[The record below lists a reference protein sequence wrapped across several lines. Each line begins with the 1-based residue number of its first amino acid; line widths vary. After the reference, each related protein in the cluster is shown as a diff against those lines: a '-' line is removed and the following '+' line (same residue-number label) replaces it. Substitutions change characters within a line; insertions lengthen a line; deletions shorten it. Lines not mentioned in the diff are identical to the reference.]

1 MLESFEV
8 SDWVE
13 NKINQWEKK
22 LQQLM
27 TPLLEEEFLEYT
39 EFKSALH
46 EYQNNNPDI
55 DISKMLEELNNDP
68 TELWNTSLELII
80 HEFWPVWDYVNNI
93 QIFINKVEERY
104 ITFYSKNKNTDKSEI
119 KEEISEKNTDKSE
132 VKEEISEQNTDK
144 SEVKE
149 EILEKNTDF
158 WYWNKEIS
166 EQIIDKSEVKEKHS
180 EVILSTNEVAEKYSL
195 DTNEHFETLK
205 NQAQIQLDKFLQTDE
220 WKAELAKYP
229 NEAEWRE
236 ELLRKFIILS
246 NTDKLVEAYK
256 NTLDNSL
263 SEEEKEIK
271 VTEFKKDI
279 ENQVKTINRDSP
291 DLVNFVLNLNDRNP
305 NKDTDVIVQEIL
317 SKDVNKN
324 LLLYGYSGEKSGNV
338 TTAWIQ
344 KVTRNSDGSFDKSL
358 VVNNFELKSNL
369 PKWLDIADYQVSLSK
384 LVKESGNLQE
394 IWNNVFS
401 ELEDLK
407 TKLNHLD
414 SSNDFADL
422 GLENINKSELEQEI
436 LLQETKLNEIQ
447 SKFEEIQ
454 NKILSVV
461 NKFEEQ
467 SRLYQLKLKENDEKV
482 VDVLNLINQ
491 IWFNLI
497 PQGIVNNVF
506 SKISESNPVVV
517 GNNIITGLD
526 LNTMDFTGDFNPT
539 LGDGWPNDPNT
550 RNVLIQ
556 LMNKMISWNEDIPAV
571 ISSYSESWDMQFK
584 TSQDSQET
592 MTREELKWYVAN
604 SIWLVGWNPI
614 NLIDQNLKSTNSQEK

>member
-1 MLESFEV
+1 MAGNLEV
-8 SDWVE
+8 SGWVE

-22 LQQLM
+22 LQELM
-27 TPLLEEEFLEYT
+27 TPLLEDEFLEYT
-39 EFKSALH
+39 DFESALQ

-55 DISKMLEELNNDP
+55 NLSQMIEELHDNS

-80 HEFWPVWDYVNNI
+80 HEFLSVWDYISNI
-93 QIFINKVEERY
+93 QVFIDKIQERY
-104 ITFYSKNKNTDKSEI
+104 ENVKNDLKEWIISEQITDKSEF
-119 KEEISEKNTDKSE
+119 
-132 VKEEISEQNTDK
+132 KEEISEQN
-144 SEVKE
+144 
-149 EILEKNTDF
+149 
-158 WYWNKEIS
+158 
-166 EQIIDKSEVKEKHS
+166 IDKNKTF
-180 EVILSTNEVAEKYSL
+180 LSTNEVAEKYSL
-195 DTNEHFETLK
+195 DTNEHFEALK
-205 NQAQIQLDKFLQTDE
+205 NQAQIQVDKFLQTDE

-229 NEAEWRE
+229 NE

-271 VTEFKKDI
+271 VAEFKKDI
-279 ENQVKTINRDSP
+279 ENQVEIINKESP
-291 DLVNFVLNLNDRNP
+291 GLTNFILNLNDRNP
-305 NKDTDVIVQEIL
+305 NKNTDVIVQGIL
-317 SKDVNKN
+317 SKDVNTN
-324 LLLYGYSGEKSGNV
+324 LLLYGYSWEKSGNV

-407 TKLNHLD
+407 SKLNHLD

-436 LLQETKLNEIQ
+436 VLQENKLNEIQ
-447 SKFEEIQ
+447 AKFEEIQ

-467 SRLYQLKLKENDEKV
+467 SRLYQLQLKENDEKV

-491 IWFNLI
+491 IGFNII
-497 PQGIVNNVF
+497 PQEIVNNVF

-592 MTREELKWYVAN
+592 MTREELKWYIAN
-604 SIWLVGWNPI
+604 SIWLVGGNPI

>member
-1 MLESFEV
+1 MPENFEV

-13 NKINQWEKK
+13 NKINQWEKQ
-22 LQQLM
+22 LQELM
-27 TPLLEEEFLEYT
+27 TPLLEEEFSEYW
-39 EFKSALH
+39 EFESALQ
-46 EYQNNNPDI
+46 EYQNNNPDR
-55 DISKMLEELNNDP
+55 DVSEMLEGLHNNQ
-68 TELWNTSLELII
+68 TELWNTSLELVV
-80 HEFWPVWDYVNNI
+80 HEFWSVWDYISNFQV
-93 QIFINKVEERY
+93 FIDKVQERY
-104 ITFYSKNKNTDKSEI
+104 AR
-119 KEEISEKNTDKSE
+119 
-132 VKEEISEQNTDK
+132 
-144 SEVKE
+144 
-149 EILEKNTDF
+149 ILEKNK
-158 WYWNKEIS
+158 NKKKEDIQEEKEDIQENKS
-166 EQIIDKSEVKEKHS
+166 DQFIDKNES
-180 EVILSTNEVAEKYSL
+180 ILSTNEVADKYSL

-205 NQAQIQLDKFLQTDE
+205 DQAQIQLDKFLETDE
-220 WKAELAKYP
+220 WKAELETYS
-229 NEAEWRE
+229 NEDEWRK
-236 ELLRKFIILS
+236 ELLRKIIILS
-246 NTDKLVEAYK
+246 NTDKLVEAYEK
-256 NTLDNSL
+256 SLDAWL
-263 SEEEKEIK
+263 SKEEKEIK
-271 VTEFKKDI
+271 VAEFKKDI
-279 ENQVKTINRDSP
+279 VNQQKAINRESP
-291 DLVNFVLNLNDRNP
+291 DLVIFVLNSNDSYTKSDIDN
-305 NKDTDVIVQEIL
+305 TVQQIL

-407 TKLNHLD
+407 SKLNHLD

-422 GLENINKSELEQEI
+422 GLENIDKSEIEQEI
-436 LLQETKLNEIQ
+436 LLQENKLNEIQ

-491 IWFNLI
+491 IGFNII
-497 PQGIVNNVF
+497 PQEIVNNVF

-526 LNTMDFTGDFNPT
+526 LSTMDFTGDFNPT

-604 SIWLVGWNPI
+604 SIWLVGGNPI
-614 NLIDQNLKSTNSQEK
+614 NLIDKNLKSTTSQEK

>member
-1 MLESFEV
+1 MAGNLEV
-8 SDWVE
+8 SGWVE

-22 LQQLM
+22 LQELM
-27 TPLLEEEFLEYT
+27 TPLLEDEFLEYT
-39 EFKSALH
+39 DFESALQ

-55 DISKMLEELNNDP
+55 NLSQMIEELHDNS

-80 HEFWPVWDYVNNI
+80 HEFLSVWDYISNI
-93 QIFINKVEERY
+93 QVFIDKIQERY
-104 ITFYSKNKNTDKSEI
+104 ENVKNDLKEWIISEQITDKSEF
-119 KEEISEKNTDKSE
+119 
-132 VKEEISEQNTDK
+132 KEEISEQN
-144 SEVKE
+144 
-149 EILEKNTDF
+149 
-158 WYWNKEIS
+158 
-166 EQIIDKSEVKEKHS
+166 IDKNKTF
-180 EVILSTNEVAEKYSL
+180 LSTNEVAEKYSL

-205 NQAQIQLDKFLQTDE
+205 NQAQIQVDKFLQTDE

-229 NEAEWRE
+229 NE

-271 VTEFKKDI
+271 VAEFKKDI
-279 ENQVKTINRDSP
+279 ENQVEIINKESP
-291 DLVNFVLNLNDRNP
+291 GLTNFILNLNDRNP
-305 NKDTDVIVQEIL
+305 NKNTDVIVQGIL
-317 SKDVNKN
+317 SKDVNTN
-324 LLLYGYSGEKSGNV
+324 LLLYGYSWEKSGNV

-407 TKLNHLD
+407 SKLNHLD

-436 LLQETKLNEIQ
+436 VLQENKLNEIQ
-447 SKFEEIQ
+447 AKFEEIQ

-467 SRLYQLKLKENDEKV
+467 SRLYQLQLKENDEKV

-491 IWFNLI
+491 IGFNII
-497 PQGIVNNVF
+497 PQEIVNNVF

-592 MTREELKWYVAN
+592 MTREELKWYIAN
-604 SIWLVGWNPI
+604 SIWLVGGNPI